1 MAVTSTFNL
10 PPTYLEPLGEGIA
23 DLLAKILPLQ
33 EGQTLDLS
41 GVMPKVAGVSP
52 LIQQAQQRA
61 ATQAGLGALQF
72 SPETGAVT
80 GVGQGTGIASY
91 EPFIQQA
98 QQLLSPTA
106 YQQYMSPYQQEVIDA
121 TTRLLEEQRA
131 KGRQQLSAQA
141 IEQGAFGGGREGI
154 ARAEYERGRDIS
166 DAGLLAQLRQSGLQS
181 AQTLQQQGI
190 ANLLNIPQIQ
200 QGLQTST
207 TAGLGAAGAGAQ
219 TYSQALLDALQQGN
233 LFAMNYPVQQ
243 LQQASNIF
251 SGLAGAI
258 PSTPSAPQVTSP
270 ALAAAQAFGSVYGG
284 LYPRSQ
290 PTLATTP
297 QQRAPDLTSG
307 YGLASLY

>member
-1 MAVTSTFNL
+1 MAAQQSIY
-10 PPTYLEPLGEGIA
+10 PPTYLEPIGEGIA
-23 DLLAKILPLQ
+23 DILAGILPLGG
-33 EGQTLDLS
+33 ETRDLS
-41 GVMPKVAGVSP
+41 KVMPQVAGVSP

-72 SPETGAVT
+72 SPDTGAVT
-80 GVGQGTGIASY
+80 GIGQGTGVASY
-91 EPFIQQA
+91 EPFLQQA

-121 TTRLLEEQRA
+121 TTRLLAEQRA
-131 KGRQQLSAQA
+131 QGRQQLSAQA
-141 IEQGAFGGGREGI
+141 IEQGAFGGGREGV

-166 DAGLLAQLRQSGLQS
+166 DAGLLAQLRQAGLQS
-181 AQTLQQQGI
+181 AQGLQQQGI

-200 QGLQTST
+200 QGLQGGV

-243 LQQASNIF
+243 LQQATNIF
-251 SGLAGAI
+251 SGLSGAI
-258 PSTPSAPQVTSP
+258 PSAPSAPQVTSP

-284 LYPRSQ
+284 LAPRQ
-290 PTLATTP
+290 QLMGYQP
-297 QQRAPDLTSG
+297 QQQQNIAPQ

>member
-1 MAVTSTFNL
+1 MAAQQSIY
-10 PPTYLEPLGEGIA
+10 PPTYLEPIGEGIA
-23 DLLAKILPLQ
+23 DILAGILPLGG
-33 EGQTLDLS
+33 ETRDLS
-41 GVMPKVAGVSP
+41 KVMPQVAGVSP

-72 SPETGAVT
+72 SPDTGAVT
-80 GVGQGTGIASY
+80 GIGQGTGVAAY
-91 EPFIQQA
+91 EPFLQQA

-121 TTRLLEEQRA
+121 TTKLLAEQRA
-131 KGRQQLSAQA
+131 QGRQQLSAQA
-141 IEQGAFGGGREGI
+141 IEQGAFGGGREGV

-166 DAGLLAQLRQSGLQS
+166 DAGLLAQLRQAGLQS
-181 AQTLQQQGI
+181 AQGLQQQGI

-200 QGLQTST
+200 QGLQGGV

-243 LQQASNIF
+243 LQQATNIF
-251 SGLAGAI
+251 SGLSGAI
-258 PSTPSAPQVTSP
+258 PSAPSAPQVTSP

-284 LYPRSQ
+284 LAPRQ
-290 PTLATTP
+290 QLMGYQP
-297 QQRAPDLTSG
+297 QQQQNIAPQ

>member
-1 MAVTSTFNL
+1 MAVQQSIY
-10 PPTYLEPLGEGIA
+10 PPTYLEPIGEGIA
-23 DLLAKILPLQ
+23 DILAGILPLGG
-33 EGQTLDLS
+33 ETRDLS
-41 GVMPKVAGVSP
+41 KVMPQVAGVSP

-72 SPETGAVT
+72 SPDTGAVT
-80 GVGQGTGIASY
+80 GIGQGTGVAAY
-91 EPFIQQA
+91 EPFLQQA

-121 TTRLLEEQRA
+121 TTKLLAEQRA
-131 KGRQQLSAQA
+131 QGRQQLSAQA
-141 IEQGAFGGGREGI
+141 IEQGAFGGGREGV
-154 ARAEYERGRDIS
+154 ARAEYERGRDLS
-166 DAGLLAQLRQSGLQS
+166 DAGLLAQLRQAGLQS
-181 AQTLQQQGI
+181 AQGLQQQGI

-200 QGLQTST
+200 QGLQGGV

-243 LQQASNIF
+243 LQQATNIF
-251 SGLAGAI
+251 SGLSGAI
-258 PSTPSAPQVTSP
+258 PSAPSAPQVTSP

-284 LYPRSQ
+284 LAPRQ
-290 PTLATTP
+290 QLMGYQP
-297 QQRAPDLTSG
+297 QQQQNIAPQ

>member
-1 MAVTSTFNL
+1 MAVQQSIY
-10 PPTYLEPLGEGIA
+10 PPTYLEPIGEGIA
-23 DLLAKILPLQ
+23 DILAGILPLGG
-33 EGQTLDLS
+33 ETRDLS
-41 GVMPKVAGVSP
+41 KVMPQVAGVSP

-72 SPETGAVT
+72 SPDTGAVT
-80 GVGQGTGIASY
+80 GIGQGTGVAAY
-91 EPFIQQA
+91 EPFLQQA

-121 TTRLLEEQRA
+121 TTKLLAEQRA
-131 KGRQQLSAQA
+131 QGRQQLSAQA
-141 IEQGAFGGGREGI
+141 IEQGAFGGGREGV

-166 DAGLLAQLRQSGLQS
+166 DAGLLAQLRQAGLQS
-181 AQTLQQQGI
+181 AQGLQQQGI

-200 QGLQTST
+200 QGLQGGV

-243 LQQASNIF
+243 LQQATNIF
-251 SGLAGAI
+251 SGLSGAI
-258 PSTPSAPQVTSP
+258 PSAPSAPQVTSP

-284 LYPRSQ
+284 LAPRQ
-290 PTLATTP
+290 QLMGYQP
-297 QQRAPDLTSG
+297 QQQQNIAPQ

>member
-1 MAVTSTFNL
+1 MAVGQTFNL

-23 DLLAKILPLQ
+23 DLLASILPLG

-72 SPETGAVT
+72 SPDTGAVT
-80 GVGQGTGIASY
+80 GIGQGTGVAAY
-91 EPFIQQA
+91 EPFLQQA

-141 IEQGAFGGGREGI
+141 IEAGAFGGGREGV
-154 ARAEYERGRDIS
+154 AQAEYERGRDIS

-181 AQTLQQQGI
+181 AQELQQRGI

-200 QGLQTST
+200 QGLQGSV

-233 LFAMNYPVQQ
+233 LFAMNYPIQQ
-243 LQQASNIF
+243 LQQGANIF
-251 SGLAGAI
+251 SGLAGAV
-258 PSTPSAPQVTSP
+258 PSIPSAPNVTSP

-284 LYPRSQ
+284 LYPRQQSS
-290 PTLATTP
+290 LMATP
-297 QQRAPDLTSG
+297 QQQGTQLAPQ

>member
-1 MAVTSTFNL
+1 MALQQSIY
-10 PPTYLEPLGEGIA
+10 PPTYLEPIGEGIA
-23 DLLAKILPLQ
+23 DILAGILPLGG
-33 EGQTLDLS
+33 ETRDLS
-41 GVMPKVAGVSP
+41 AVMPRVAGVSP

-80 GVGQGTGIASY
+80 SIGQGTGVAAY
-91 EPFIQQA
+91 EPFLQQA

-121 TTRLLEEQRA
+121 TTRLLGEQRA
-131 KGRQQLSAQA
+131 QGRQQLSAQA
-141 IEQGAFGGGREGI
+141 IEAGAFGGGREGV
-154 ARAEYERGRDIS
+154 AQAEYERGRDIS
-166 DAGLLAQLRQSGLQS
+166 DAALLAQLRQAGLQS
-181 AQTLQQQGI
+181 AQGLQQQGI

-200 QGLQTST
+200 QGLQGGV

-233 LFAMNYPVQQ
+233 LFAMNYPIQQ
-243 LQQASNIF
+243 LQQATNIF
-251 SGLAGAI
+251 SGLSGAI
-258 PSTPSAPQVTSP
+258 PSAPTSPQVTSP

-284 LYPRSQ
+284 LAPRT
-290 PTLATTP
+290 PTSLMGYQP
-297 QQRAPDLTSG
+297 QQQQNIAPQ

>member
-1 MAVTSTFNL
+1 MAIQQSL
-10 PPTYLEPLGEGIA
+10 YPPTYLEPIGEGIA
-23 DLLAKILPLQ
+23 DILAGILPLGG
-33 EGQTLDLS
+33 ETRDLS
-41 GVMPKVAGVSP
+41 GVMPRVAGVSP

-72 SPETGAVT
+72 SPETGSVT
-80 GVGQGTGIASY
+80 GIGQGTGVAAY
-91 EPFIQQA
+91 EPFLQQA

-131 KGRQQLSAQA
+131 QGRQQLSAQA
-141 IEQGAFGGGREGI
+141 IEAGAFGGGREGV

-166 DAGLLAQLRQSGLQS
+166 DAALLAQLRQAGLQS
-181 AQTLQQQGI
+181 AQGLQQQGI

-200 QGLQTST
+200 QGLQGSV

-233 LFAMNYPVQQ
+233 LFAMNYPIQQ

-251 SGLAGAI
+251 SGLSGAI
-258 PSTPSAPQVTSP
+258 PSAPTAPQVTSP

-284 LYPRSQ
+284 LAPRT
-290 PTLATTP
+290 PTSLMSYQP
-297 QQRAPDLTSG
+297 QQQQNIAPQ

>member
-1 MAVTSTFNL
+1 MATQHSIY
-10 PPTYLEPLGEGIA
+10 PPTYLEPIGEGIA
-23 DLLAKILPLQ
+23 DILAGILPLGG
-33 EGQTLDLS
+33 ETRDLS
-41 GVMPKVAGVSP
+41 AVMPRVAGVSP

-80 GVGQGTGIASY
+80 SIGQGTGVAAY
-91 EPFIQQA
+91 EPFLQQA

-121 TTRLLEEQRA
+121 TTRLLGEQRA
-131 KGRQQLSAQA
+131 QGRQQLSAQA
-141 IEQGAFGGGREGI
+141 IEAGAFGGGREGV
-154 ARAEYERGRDIS
+154 AQAEYERGRDIS
-166 DAGLLAQLRQSGLQS
+166 DAALLAQLRQAGLQS
-181 AQTLQQQGI
+181 AQGLQQQGI

-200 QGLQTST
+200 QGLQGGV

-233 LFAMNYPVQQ
+233 LFAMNYPIQQ
-243 LQQASNIF
+243 LQQATNIF
-251 SGLAGAI
+251 SGLSGAI
-258 PSTPSAPQVTSP
+258 PSAPTSPQVTSP

-284 LYPRSQ
+284 LAPRT
-290 PTLATTP
+290 PTSLMGYQP
-297 QQRAPDLTSG
+297 QQQQNIAPQ

>member
-1 MAVTSTFNL
+1 MAVQQSIY
-10 PPTYLEPLGEGIA
+10 PPTYLEPIGEGIA
-23 DLLAKILPLQ
+23 DILAGILPLGG
-33 EGQTLDLS
+33 ETRDLS
-41 GVMPKVAGVSP
+41 KVMPKVAGVSP

-72 SPETGAVT
+72 SPDTGAVT
-80 GVGQGTGIASY
+80 GIGQGTGIAAY
-91 EPFIQQA
+91 EPFLQQA
-98 QQLLSPTA
+98 QQLLAPSA

-141 IEQGAFGGGREGI
+141 IEQGAFGGGREGV

-166 DAGLLAQLRQSGLQS
+166 DAGLLAQLRQAGLQS
-181 AQTLQQQGI
+181 AQGLQQQGI

-200 QGLQTST
+200 QGLQGGV

-243 LQQASNIF
+243 LQQATNIF
-251 SGLAGAI
+251 SGLSGAI
-258 PSTPSAPQVTSP
+258 PSAPSAPQVTSP
-270 ALAAAQAFGSVYGG
+270 ALAAAQAFGSVYSGIA
-284 LYPRSQ
+284 PRQ
-290 PTLATTP
+290 QLMGYQP
-297 QQRAPDLTSG
+297 QQQQNIAPQ